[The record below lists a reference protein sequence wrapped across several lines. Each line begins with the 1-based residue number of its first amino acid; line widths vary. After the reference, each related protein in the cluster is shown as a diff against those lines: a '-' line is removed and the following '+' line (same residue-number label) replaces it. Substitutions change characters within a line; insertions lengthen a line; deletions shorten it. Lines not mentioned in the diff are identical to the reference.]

1 MNIVLSYLWLNIILN
16 KKTERNH
23 MKTYDYM
30 IIGEK
35 HCHTEGNVMEIKN
48 FSFGLSFVVET
59 DHYTTVKYQNG
70 LGDITC
76 TVLYKLSSGQINK
89 LRKYF
94 IKKLYNKI
102 MEL

>member
-1 MNIVLSYLWLNIILN
+1 
-16 KKTERNH
+16 

-35 HCHTEGNVMEIKN
+35 CCHTEGNVIEIKT
-48 FSFGLSFVVET
+48 FSFGSSFVVET
-59 DHYTTVKYQNG
+59 EHYTTIKYQNG
-70 LGDITC
+70 LGDISC

-94 IKKLYNKI
+94 IKKVNNKI
-102 MEL
+102 LEL